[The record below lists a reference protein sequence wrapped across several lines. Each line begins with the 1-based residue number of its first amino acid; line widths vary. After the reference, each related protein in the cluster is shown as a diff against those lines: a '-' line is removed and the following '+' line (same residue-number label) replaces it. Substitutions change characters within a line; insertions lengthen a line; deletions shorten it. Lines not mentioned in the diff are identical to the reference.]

1 MNNEEI
7 TSGELLIKV
16 AKLKAKS
23 ELAEAN
29 YREAQ
34 EDLIVL
40 LSTSEDRSVTSQCG
54 TNSITGTLVTSE
66 TLSINEDGLAKAL
79 GAKVWAKC
87 TKRVLDKKKLEA
99 LITTG
104 EVNAVV
110 VAANS
115 SETARKPYVRIS
127 TKKVK

>member
-1 MNNEEI
+1 MNEEQNPN
-7 TSGELLIKV
+7 EALLLRV
-16 AKLKAKS
+16 AKLKAKA
-23 ELAEAN
+23 EQAEAT

-34 EDLIVL
+34 EDLIAL
-40 LSTSEDRSVTSQCG
+40 LSCGEDRTITAQCG
-54 TNSITGTLVTSE
+54 TNSVTGTLVTSE
-66 TLSINEDGLAKAL
+66 TLTINEDGLAKAL

-104 EVNAVV
+104 EINAVV

-115 SETARKPYVRIS
+115 SENARKPYVRIS

>member
-1 MNNEEI
+1 MSNEEI

-16 AKLKAKS
+16 AKLKAKA
-23 ELAEAN
+23 ELAESN
-29 YREAQ
+29 YRDAQ
-34 EDLIVL
+34 EDLITL
-40 LSTSEDRSVTSQCG
+40 LSTGEDRSVTAQCG
-54 TNSITGTLVTSE
+54 TNAITGTLVTSE
-66 TLSINEDGLAKAL
+66 TLSINEEGLAKAL